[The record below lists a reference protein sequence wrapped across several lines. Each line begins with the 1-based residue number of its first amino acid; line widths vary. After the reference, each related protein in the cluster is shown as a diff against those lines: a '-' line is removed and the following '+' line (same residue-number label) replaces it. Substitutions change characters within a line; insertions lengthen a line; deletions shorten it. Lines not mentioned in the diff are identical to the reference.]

1 MIRGKTGFSG
11 VIFGL
16 ILAGITGC
24 FEPPDIPIEPKI
36 AFENLIF
43 KRVTT
48 GADSLTLRFNLE
60 DGNGDIGL
68 SSNETLPPY
77 HAFNAIIDERDSLVL
92 IGDTTVV
99 PPLRQVDPFS
109 NVTPFSETDNRPPYN
124 CTDYFVY
131 LEDTFYINKNEYHNN
146 LHITFLLKDLVSGEF
161 TEIDFASYFGNACSS
176 ITLDGR
182 IPVFDSD
189 LIGDPLQGIFSY
201 YMVSEGFLLVLS
213 NQTFKI
219 RFYIYD
225 RALNQ
230 SNIVETPEVTLLEI
244 SE

>member
-1 MIRGKTGFSG
+1 
-11 VIFGL
+11 
-16 ILAGITGC
+16 
-24 FEPPDIPIEPKI
+24 
-36 AFENLIF
+36 
-43 KRVTT
+43 
-48 GADSLTLRFNLE
+48 
-60 DGNGDIGL
+60 
-68 SSNETLPPY
+68 
-77 HAFNAIIDERDSLVL
+77 
-92 IGDTTVV
+92 
-99 PPLRQVDPFS
+99 
-109 NVTPFSETDNRPPYN
+109 
-124 CTDYFVY
+124 
-131 LEDTFYINKNEYHNN
+131 
-146 LHITFLLKDLVSGEF
+146 LLKDLVSGEF

-225 RALNQ
+225 RALKQ

-244 SE
+244 TE